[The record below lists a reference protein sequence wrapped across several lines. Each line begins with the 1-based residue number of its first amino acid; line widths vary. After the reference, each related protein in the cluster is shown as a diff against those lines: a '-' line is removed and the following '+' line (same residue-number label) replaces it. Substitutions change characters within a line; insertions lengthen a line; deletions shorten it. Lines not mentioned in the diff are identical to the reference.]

1 MLPEGW
7 HRSTLGEIARITSGG
22 TPDRSESSYWGGSV
36 PWVTTGEIQFNT
48 ISFRLFDA
56 RTRFF
61 GHAAGTQPL
70 VVVLDD
76 LQWADT
82 PSVRR

>member
-22 TPDRSESSYWGGSV
+22 TPDRSEPSYWGGSV

-48 ISFRLFDA
+48 ITDTAEKPSETRTSF
-56 RTRFF
+56 
-61 GHAAGTQPL
+61 PL
-70 VVVLDD
+70 WTDD
-76 LQWADT
+76 YASLYSIMKQ
-82 PSVRR
+82 